1 MSAACPH
8 ALPSLAAVCLTRADA
23 AASCDDC
30 CSLGG
35 SQQAALTEHGYTKLK
50 ALDRFHPTI
59 VSLTDLLAASGGT
72 YE

>member
-1 MSAACPH
+1 MSGIV
-8 ALPSLAAVCLTRADA
+8 PSLTPQPRSCLTRTDA

-50 ALDRFHPTI
+50 ALDPLHPTI